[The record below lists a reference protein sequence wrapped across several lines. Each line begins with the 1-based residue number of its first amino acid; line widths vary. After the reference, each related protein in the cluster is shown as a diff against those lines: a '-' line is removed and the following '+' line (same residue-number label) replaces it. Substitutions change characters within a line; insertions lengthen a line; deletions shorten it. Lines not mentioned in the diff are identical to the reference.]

1 MSVQKNVTV
10 ESIIDSLSQKL
21 VTAVEHE
28 SDDVFLVTYRLDD
41 GNLIVR
47 KWFDSSKG
55 FAPTRSEAILK
66 EGEKPA
72 QLLEK
77 SSVTYQRFGEYL
89 VYKSVILAYEPDT
102 ERERSISYD
111 FEWESVNEPV
121 SDAFFTEDGLKVTGL
136 VDVVDLRLGRP
147 VVVRTLNQRPV
158 KIEKTPVVP
167 RADYTNVV
175 LWNLLL
181 LAVVGA
187 IIIYRMRLRAS
198 T

>member
-1 MSVQKNVTV
+1 MQKNVTV